1 MKTQMEKKLL
11 EGFPVIVEF
20 PVAWGEMDALG
31 HVNNIVYF
39 RYFETARIA
48 YFERVKLLELMEKTG
63 IGPILASTHCRFRA
77 PLAYP
82 DVVSIGASVS
92 DIGPDRLTMKYIV
105 ASHRLSKIAAEGEGV
120 LVTYDYRN
128 NRKVPVPAEVKRSIL
143 DLEAQASNAD

>member
-1 MKTQMEKKLL
+1 MKAHMGEKLL

-31 HVNNIVYF
+31 HVNNIAYF
-39 RYFETARIA
+39 RYFENARIA
-48 YFERVKLLELMEKTG
+48 YFERIKMWNFMKETG
-63 IGPILASTHCRFRA
+63 IGPILASTQCRFRA

-92 DIGPDRLTMKYIV
+92 DIGEDRLTMRYSV
-105 ASHRLSKIAAEGEGV
+105 VSQRLSKIAAEGDGV

-128 NRKVPVPAEVKRSIL
+128 NRKVPVPAELKRSIL
-143 DLEAQASNAD
+143 DLEAASK